1 MDKRQSREEA
11 EDTMQSAIDVS
22 PGGILV
28 DMELL
33 VSDHL
38 PDSSIMMNKSCCRHL
53 A

>member
-1 MDKRQSREEA
+1 MDKRQSREQV

-33 VSDHL
+33 VCDHL